1 MLRER
6 ENEIDISSRKKNF
19 EISPLRRDSS
29 ALLSSHWVE
38 EEEEEDIGWCKSA
51 WMEQEREFRPP
62 KFTPSGND
70 RNNEGRSLFLSL
82 LNPESTA
89 QPLPF
94 IPVIRVND

>member
-6 ENEIDISSRKKNF
+6 ENEIDISSRKRNF
-19 EISPLRRDSS
+19 EISPLGRKP
-29 ALLSSHWVE
+29 ALLSSHWIE
-38 EEEEEDIGWCKSA
+38 EKKKKTSDGVRAREWSR
-51 WMEQEREFRPP
+51 EREFRPP

-89 QPLPF
+89 QPFPF